1 MIKNAT
7 QTSVLMA
14 ANDVSRG
21 PTVGRVS
28 PEKSGRIGTLEAV
41 KQIVQRRGV
50 LGLYTGF
57 QLHLARDTIGT
68 GVFFGV
74 YEGTKMAITAY
85 RGGELNS
92 GAAIGIAGALCGMMS
107 WCLVSRKVV
116 PYPARL
122 APD

>member
-1 MIKNAT
+1 
-7 QTSVLMA
+7 MA
-14 ANDVSRG
+14 SKDASRG
-21 PTVGRVS
+21 PIVGQVS
-28 PEKSGRIGTLEAV
+28 PENAPRISSVDAV
-41 KQIVQRRGV
+41 KQIIQRRGI

-92 GAAIGIAGALCGMMS
+92 GWAISIAGALCGIMS
-107 WCLVSRKVV
+107 WCLVGRNLGSN
-116 PYPARL
+116 PFQACSGLMNQY
-122 APD
+122 